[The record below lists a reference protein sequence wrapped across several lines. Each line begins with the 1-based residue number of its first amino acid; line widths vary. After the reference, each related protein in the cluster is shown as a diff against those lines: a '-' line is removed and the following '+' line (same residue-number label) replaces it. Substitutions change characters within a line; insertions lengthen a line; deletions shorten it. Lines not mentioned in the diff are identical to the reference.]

1 MRSSLNL
8 KRTIGL
14 IAGCFALVAIGVG
27 SVAAV
32 SRHYSQQATRQTD
45 TLTREFL
52 PGLVVLSQLQ
62 DATLRQGSIAL
73 QLALAK
79 DENAMKVQ
87 QELFAA
93 EAKKISTALSTLV
106 KQSGDVETQELIK

>member
-1 MRSSLNL
+1 MRNSLNL

-32 SRHYSQQATRQTD
+32 SRHYSLQATRQTD

-73 QLALAK
+73 QLRAPA
-79 DENAMKVQ
+79 DAHPEPVPSGVRTVA
-87 QELFAA
+87 ERFA
-93 EAKKISTALSTLV
+93 S
-106 KQSGDVETQELIK
+106 VER